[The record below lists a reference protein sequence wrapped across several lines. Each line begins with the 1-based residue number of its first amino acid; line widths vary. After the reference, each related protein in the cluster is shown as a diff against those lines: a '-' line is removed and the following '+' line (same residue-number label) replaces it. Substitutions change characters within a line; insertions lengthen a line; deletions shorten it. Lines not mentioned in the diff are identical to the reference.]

1 VDVEVASSSTQ
12 SSPSTLTLNFDP
24 KGVVEIPLPDNVV
37 VRCVN
42 GKVVFEKLPTVTTP
56 TAANTTSATNTADT
70 TIANHPIVDTS
81 PKNVTEQNKLATLRQ
96 MTFMTKKTTMAR
108 MMKTTPTRATPTKTM
123 STPITSAANGKMA
136 KLFQRREKSAMD
148 HLSESLLGGKTSQRR
163 VSKFEPTSL
172 KEAGELLAKSS
183 GSGASLALALKFERW
198 ALVAMREGD
207 ASLTKQLLRAA
218 IIHHPDPNAY
228 IQRLQNTQIPELGPN
243 KATEL

>member
-1 VDVEVASSSTQ
+1 MTKTYTQSISGGNLSHENICGIIIIQLQLKKWGETLCVATKCLPSYGKGEIQMDTVMDRQFCHSKINSRDRQMLNKTWSIQLLSFISST
-12 SSPSTLTLNFDP
+12 
-24 KGVVEIPLPDNVV
+24 K
-37 VRCVN
+37 
-42 GKVVFEKLPTVTTP
+42 
-56 TAANTTSATNTADT
+56 
-70 TIANHPIVDTS
+70 
-81 PKNVTEQNKLATLRQ
+81 
-96 MTFMTKKTTMAR
+96 
-108 MMKTTPTRATPTKTM
+108 
-123 STPITSAANGKMA
+123 
-136 KLFQRREKSAMD
+136 
-148 HLSESLLGGKTSQRR
+148 SQRR
-163 VSKFEPTSL
+163 VAKYEPTSL